1 MRRGM
6 LGFAAIAALA
16 VGAPVA
22 SAAPT
27 EITFGGISFTP
38 NDVTV
43 DFVPG
48 ENTFEWN
55 REEPVG
61 KTFHSVTST
70 GGSFGIG
77 PSGFTDFDLRA
88 SAGTY
93 PYYCVN
99 HGSGGSGPMAGVV
112 AVRPIV
118 TGGDSDSYDVVW
130 ADNGTQTGT
139 TREVRWKKE
148 GQSKW
153 KRWGSFDGNGRT
165 FGQHDKPTDV
175 KPNKAYLVQVR
186 SMFPGT
192 SKWSPKLI
200 VAPPG

>member
-6 LGFAAIAALA
+6 LVLAAAAAFGL
-16 VGAPVA
+16 GAPAA

-43 DFVPG
+43 NFVPG

-55 REEPVG
+55 RDEPVA

-70 GGSFGIG
+70 GGNFGVG
-77 PSGFTDFDLRA
+77 PSSFTDFDLRA

-118 TGGDSDSYDVVW
+118 TGADNDSYDVVW
-130 ADNGTQTGT
+130 ADGGTQTGST
-139 TREVRWKKE
+139 FEARWKKD
-148 GQSKW
+148 GQDKW
-153 KRWGSFDGNGRT
+153 KRWSSFESNGRT
-165 FGQHDKPTDV
+165 FGQQDKPTDV
-175 KPNKAYLVQVR
+175 KQNKTYLLQIR
-186 SMFPGT
+186 SRFPGT
-192 SKWSPKLI
+192 SKWSPKLTLTQ
-200 VAPPG
+200 PS